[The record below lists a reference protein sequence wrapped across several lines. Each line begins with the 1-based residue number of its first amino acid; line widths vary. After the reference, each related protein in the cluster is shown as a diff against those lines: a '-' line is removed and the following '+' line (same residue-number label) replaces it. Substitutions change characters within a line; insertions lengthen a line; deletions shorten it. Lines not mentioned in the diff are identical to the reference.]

1 MPRPTIPNRRSV
13 LLDVAEEQILQQGFD
28 AVRIADVAR
37 QAGVGK
43 GAFYLEFRSKEALLE
58 ALLTRAM
65 GRMIRHSQRTLDEVP
80 DGELSFALLYRVGIE
95 ALLSDQLATAALL
108 SDRNVLG
115 SQVEAMGSQR
125 YASRLGWVRVLLGVF
140 AEFGAIASDL
150 DLDGLAVALSA
161 ATLGLLQASSAFG
174 PLSKEQLE
182 GALMALTLV
191 VERGISS
198 GPSATLGPCGRR
210 SSSSWGGSRIRLR
223 GEDGVF
229 CHSSAARGSR
239 GSKNGREHR
248 SPWDGK
254 SHWPEVGGQW
264 LSGA

>member
-43 GAFYLEFRSKEALLE
+43 GAVYLEFRSKGALLE

-65 GRMIRHSQRTLDEVP
+65 GRMIRHSQRALDEVP

-95 ALLSDQLATAALL
+95 ALLSDRLATAALL
-108 SDRNVLG
+108 SDRDVLG

-140 AEFGAIASDL
+140 AESGAIPPDL

-161 ATLGLLQASSAFG
+161 TTLGLLQASSAFG

-182 GALMALTLV
+182 GALAALTLV
-191 VERGISS
+191 VERGILS
-198 GPSATLGPCGRR
+198 GPVRNPRALRQAVVEFLG
-210 SSSSWGGSRIRLR
+210 RLR
-223 GEDGVF
+223 DQVE
-229 CHSSAARGSR
+229 R
-239 GSKNGREHR
+239 
-248 SPWDGK
+248 
-254 SHWPEVGGQW
+254 
-264 LSGA
+264 